1 VPKAGSSPIR
11 IAVVQ
16 DAPLY
21 RGALAAAFRN
31 EDDLEVIAEVPVW
44 QEVVALPVPPD
55 LTVLDLDGPGDDPL
69 VAAAAIRRAVPGTRV
84 LILLAADRHDV
95 LTGLGPDDLNRVGFV
110 TKQASLDHLLSAL
123 RSLANGAAVIDPELV
138 VSLLV
143 QPENPLT
150 SRECEILSLAA
161 LGMPT
166 EDIARKLSLSPG
178 TVRNCLSRIITKLG
192 AVSRI
197 DAINRARR
205 AGWI

>member
-1 VPKAGSSPIR
+1 VPKAASSPIR

-31 EDDLEVIAEVPVW
+31 EEDLEVIAEVPAW
-44 QEVVALPVPPD
+44 QQAVALPVPPD
-55 LTVLDLDGPGDDPL
+55 LTVLDLDGAPDDPL
-69 VAAAAIRRAVPGTRV
+69 VAAAAIRRAVPETRV
-84 LILLAADRHDV
+84 LILLPADRHDV
-95 LTGLGPDDLNRVGFV
+95 LAGLRPDDLNQVGFV

-123 RSLANGAAVIDPELV
+123 RSLAGGAAVIDPELV

-166 EDIARKLSLSPG
+166 EDIARRLVLSPG
-178 TVRNCLSRIITKLG
+178 TVRNCLSRIISKTG
-192 AVSRI
+192 AASRA